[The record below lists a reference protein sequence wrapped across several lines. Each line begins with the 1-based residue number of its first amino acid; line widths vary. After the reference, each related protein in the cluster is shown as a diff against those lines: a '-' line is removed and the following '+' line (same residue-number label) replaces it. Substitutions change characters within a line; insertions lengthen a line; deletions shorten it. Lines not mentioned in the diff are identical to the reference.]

1 MTNRPA
7 GRKPARAGTGPASP
21 VMGMLNNLFFVI
33 VLLGVVVAGIILAVT
48 QL

>member
-1 MTNRPA
+1 MTNQPA
-7 GRKPARAGTGPASP
+7 GRKPARAGNGPASP

-33 VLLGVVVAGIILAVT
+33 VVLGVVIAAIILAVT